1 MLSYVVGAVALVVS
15 GVLSD
20 VLIRKKKMSIV
31 RTRRLTNILGMS
43 MDNSVYTFFCFL
55 RNLELRG
62 QKIRKLGSGM
72 HGT

>member
-15 GVLSD
+15 GVLAD

-31 RTRRLTNILGMS
+31 RTRRLTNILGTS
-43 MDNSVYTFFCFL
+43 MDNFVYFCFL

-62 QKIRKLGSGM
+62 QKN
-72 HGT
+72 